1 MREARVSSERS
12 DFEGPSSLFGY
23 SESECQELVHV
34 IRLGREV
41 TLPLIDPGRISEV
54 KWRNPLGDGAYCTTY
69 EAELLLREEEEE
81 EEEIEES
88 ERSSG
93 GSRWRRRRQ
102 KKTVAL
108 RIVKAERRSEVL
120 KEFKMIVS
128 IPRAAVEVYG
138 VTYVAE
144 SMLASGGEE
153 RGNKPPS
160 FFVCMVL
167 EFCPYGSMDDFFRCH
182 NNSIPLATRVDV
194 LLGALGGLKQLKAN
208 SIIWRDMKGQNM
220 LVRRYEE
227 ETERNFGDASA
238 IEGEGGRKGC
248 QIGGRSQEGGKKI
261 IKKVD
266 FCFCDWGTAVSLE
279 SDQRRRM
286 TLNGPGTNGYIA
298 PETKSA
304 KYSYQADMF
313 AFLVWACSLCVD
325 VDRGV
330 GEGELE
336 YQIGTLKLNS
346 NFSRSKDAEEKKV
359 KKLLGNFKDKGLIR
373 SECIPLY
380 DFLVN
385 GCNWTQPEQRWT
397 CEQAFD
403 NIAEK
408 FQRGGPEVE
417 GRTSGLAS
425 RIQAPAGKESAE
437 RPRTEESK
445 SKKGEARQVLRAT
458 RRRRP
463 LQCVNV
469 M

>member
-54 KWRNPLGDGAYCTTY
+54 KWRKPLGDGAYCTTY

-81 EEEIEES
+81 EERDEC

-153 RGNKPPS
+153 RGSKPPT

-227 ETERNFGDASA
+227 ETERNFGDGSA

-248 QIGGRSQEGGKKI
+248 QIGGRSRERCSRWSGDEDKI
-261 IKKVD
+261 LMDNHKELRSK
-266 FCFCDWGTAVSLE
+266 W
-279 SDQRRRM
+279 SDYM
-286 TLNGPGTNGYIA
+286 TLLP
-298 PETKSA
+298 
-304 KYSYQADMF
+304 
-313 AFLVWACSLCVD
+313 
-325 VDRGV
+325 
-330 GEGELE
+330 
-336 YQIGTLKLNS
+336 
-346 NFSRSKDAEEKKV
+346 
-359 KKLLGNFKDKGLIR
+359 
-373 SECIPLY
+373 
-380 DFLVN
+380 
-385 GCNWTQPEQRWT
+385 
-397 CEQAFD
+397 
-403 NIAEK
+403 
-408 FQRGGPEVE
+408 
-417 GRTSGLAS
+417 GRTSQAIKIRWRRLRLMRSNEAAADTKKNRLRLVQVSPVLPFGLDAFL
-425 RIQAPAGKESAE
+425 IFFF
-437 RPRTEESK
+437 
-445 SKKGEARQVLRAT
+445 
-458 RRRRP
+458 
-463 LQCVNV
+463 
-469 M
+469 